1 MQLLEMIHICKIHIF
16 HVSGHIMIEKV
27 ADGLSTVNVSEG
39 HMKVR
44 SIFEFIPVNNNEL
57 ERSP

>member
-1 MQLLEMIHICKIHIF
+1 
-16 HVSGHIMIEKV
+16 MIEKV